1 MQRILDLLNAAIL
14 LAMFVVTVL
23 TVIFRDVLSIPA
35 SWSDDL
41 AQFTFILLVFLGA
54 ASVTRDDA
62 HLKIT
67 SFVDRLPP
75 GGQRA
80 MRQLCRLL
88 TLPFLLVFGIGA
100 WRNAVDN
107 WEIALG
113 TVDWIRIG
121 QIYLFLLVSAAIM
134 GWYIV
139 DLMIRDWHD
148 GHRKAQ

>member
-1 MQRILDLLNAAIL
+1 MKLASLRGGRGGRLVVVNHALTQYVVAAPI
-14 LAMFVVTVL
+14 AMSL
-23 TVIFRDVLSIPA
+23 
-35 SWSDDL
+35 
-41 AQFTFILLVFLGA
+41 Q
-54 ASVTRDDA
+54 DA
-62 HLKIT
+62 L
-67 SFVDRLPP
+67 
-75 GGQRA
+75 
-80 MRQLCRLL
+80 
-88 TLPFLLVFGIGA
+88 
-100 WRNAVDN
+100 DN